1 MNHSLNVLSFI
12 SSSPF
17 CFGLDSNLA
26 ETGYSFSVG
35 AEVAAATCGIYSKY
49 LIKKQICHRTT
60 WFISHGH
67 VHAIRPIERS
77 VSFDWDG
84 INLAILHDQMAF
96 YLLKDGDVV
105 SDI

>member
-49 LIKKQICHRTT
+49 LIKKTDLSQDNVVYKSWPCPCHKANRKICFVRL
-60 WFISHGH
+60 G
-67 VHAIRPIERS
+67 
-77 VSFDWDG
+77 WD
-84 INLAILHDQMAF
+84 
-96 YLLKDGDVV
+96 
-105 SDI
+105 